1 LTEKQNQSQI
11 SNINLQIDKLK
22 ETIRENNDQIKKSI
36 EKRDELHEKVRKSRD
51 EINQIKAERDVLNEK
66 VKQLKQQ
73 RDAVRVNVA
82 PIMTEINAIN
92 EKIETLKK
100 NMPRINV
107 KEIKKQHEELEFR
120 IATTT
125 MDVHEEKRLID
136 QVKELEIQLSGSKK
150 IDIQHKKIKELLEHR
165 KTFDQQADVYHKE
178 LTEVAKKSQELHAVM
193 MEKVNVMKRDREEA
207 DNLHKAFINYKE
219 QNNQIYDQ
227 IRLLISQST
236 GIRASMREQYQTR
249 RKEDDQRR
257 KEYDERRKQ
266 EDAKRQQEQAERQAK
281 EKVLKDKIGG
291 EAREKLNRGEKVS
304 WDEFALMLG
313 DESDDKSETQA

>member
-1 LTEKQNQSQI
+1 MTEKNQSQI
-11 SNINLQIDKLK
+11 TNINLQIDKLK
-22 ETIRENNDQIKKSI
+22 DQIRENNDQIKKSI
-36 EKRDELHEKVRKSRD
+36 EKRDALHEKVRKERD
-51 EINQIKAERDVLNEK
+51 EINQIKAERDTLNEK

-100 NMPRINV
+100 NNPHINV
-107 KEIKKQHEELEFR
+107 KEIKKQHEELEFK

-150 IDIQHKKIKELLEHR
+150 IDTQHKKIKELLEHR

-178 LTEVAKKSQELHAVM
+178 LTDVAKRSQELHAVM
-193 MEKVNVMKRDREEA
+193 MEKVNSMKRDRDEA
-207 DNLHKAFINYKE
+207 DGLHKAFINYKE
-219 QNNQIYDQ
+219 QNNQIYEQ
-227 IRLLISQST
+227 LRLLISTST
-236 GIRASMREQYQTR
+236 GIRTTMREQYQSR
-249 RKEDDQRR
+249 RKEDDSRR
-257 KEYDERRKQ
+257 KEYEEKRKQ
-266 EDAKRQQEQAERQAK
+266 DEIRRQHDQAERQAK
-281 EKVLKDKIGG
+281 EKVIKDKIGG

-313 DESDDKSETQA
+313 DEDNDKSEAQA

>member
-1 LTEKQNQSQI
+1 MTEKQNQSQI

-107 KEIKKQHEELEFR
+107 KEIKKQHEDLEFR

-150 IDIQHKKIKELLEHR
+150 IDVQHKKIKALLEHR

-193 MEKVNVMKRDREEA
+193 MEKVNVMKREREEA
-207 DNLHKAFINYKE
+207 DSLHKAFINYKE

-236 GIRASMREQYQTR
+236 GIRASMHEQYQSR

-266 EDAKRQQEQAERQAK
+266 EDAKVNRNK
-281 EKVLKDKIGG
+281 LKDKP
-291 EAREKLNRGEKVS
+291 KK
-304 WDEFALMLG
+304 
-313 DESDDKSETQA
+313 KS

>member
-1 LTEKQNQSQI
+1 LTEKNQSQI

-22 ETIRENNDQIKKSI
+22 EQIRENNDQIKKSI
-36 EKRDELHEKVRKSRD
+36 EKRDALHEKVRKSRD
-51 EINQIKAERDVLNEK
+51 EINQIKAERDTLNEK
-66 VKQLKQQ
+66 VKQLKAQ

-100 NMPRINV
+100 NQPHINV
-107 KEIKKQHEELEFR
+107 REIKKQHEELEFK

-150 IDIQHKKIKELLEHR
+150 IDTQHKKIKELLEHR

-193 MEKVNVMKRDREEA
+193 MEKVNAMKRDRDEA
-207 DNLHKAFINYKE
+207 DGLHQAFIKYKE
-219 QNNQIYDQ
+219 TNNQIYDQ
-227 IRLLISQST
+227 IRLLIGQST
-236 GIRASMREQYQTR
+236 GIRATMREQYQTR
-249 RKEDDQRR
+249 RKEDDSRR
-257 KEYDERRKQ
+257 KEYEEKRKQ
-266 EDAKRQQEQAERQAK
+266 DETKRQHEQAERAAK
-281 EKVLKDKIGG
+281 EKVMKEKIGG

-313 DESDDKSETQA
+313 DEDNDKSEAQA